1 MMGTKERNFQ
11 PLPENISLE
20 DLVPVDNFYRRLQ
33 EKLNLSF
40 VRELVEDRYAASG
53 RPSIDPEVFFRL
65 QLVMFYEGI
74 RSERELIRVVS
85 DRLSVRWYIGYDL
98 HEPLPDHSSLTRIRD
113 RFGLSVFREFF
124 ERIVQL
130 CVEAGLVWGEE
141 LYFDATKVDA
151 NASLDSI
158 APRFYVE
165 EHLDEVFTTL
175 EEPPNAE
182 QEEAIVSTVSKR
194 GESPVAE
201 LYELPFVDDNLL
213 AEENA
218 AREDWISRNGRQ
230 RREQKGVWY
239 RRKADF
245 LASSTDPDSS
255 PMKRRESKGSHL
267 GYYTHYVVD
276 GGKSRVILDAL
287 VTPFEV
293 TENQPML
300 DLLWRTSFRWKIA
313 PRQVTGDT
321 AYGTTENIAAMEL
334 AGIRAYVPLTGA
346 GKARPYFS
354 KEEFAYDPD
363 RDIYRCPAGE
373 TLTPK
378 TFRSARS
385 QILYKTEPGTCA
397 SCSMRSRCTD
407 NKTGRQVLRHRDER
421 YVDRVK
427 SYRGTFA
434 YEKALRK
441 RRVWVEP
448 LFAEAKDWHG
458 LRRFRL
464 RRLEKVNIEALLI
477 ASGQNIK
484 RLVAAR
490 ERGPRKLAQA
500 AVLRPPDR
508 VSLCKPHLTGQWS
521 AFAGAKAYFNRLSTL
536 AIWPRITSHRLGS
549 LHRSLGLFAGW
560 SVATTRK
567 KSLCNELAG
576 VGGFILKK
584 GQGTTSPIQHGR

>member
-20 DLVPVDNFYRRLQ
+20 DLVPEDNFYRRLQ
-33 EKLNLSF
+33 EKLDLSF
-40 VRELVEDRYAASG
+40 VRELVEDLYAPSG
-53 RPSIDPEVFFRL
+53 RPSVDPEVFFRL

-74 RSERELIRVVS
+74 RSERELMRIVS
-85 DRLSVRWYIGYDL
+85 DRLSVRWYVGYDL
-98 HEPLPDHSSLTRIRD
+98 HELLSDHSSLTRIRD
-113 RFGLSVFREFF
+113 RFGLSVFRKFF
-124 ERIVQL
+124 ERIVEE

-165 EHLDEVFTTL
+165 EHLGEVFTAE
-175 EEPPNAE
+175 EEPPYAE
-182 QEEAIVSTVSKR
+182 QEDDVRTASER
-194 GESPVAE
+194 RESPVAE
-201 LYELPFVDDNLL
+201 LYELPSIGNNRL

-218 AREDWISRNGRQ
+218 AREDWISRDGRQ

-245 LASSTDPDSS
+245 LASKTDPDSS
-255 PMKRRESKGSHL
+255 PMKRRNSKGSHL

-276 GGKSRVILDAL
+276 GGKARIILGAL

-321 AYGTTENIAAMEL
+321 AYGTTENIAAVER

-354 KEEFAYDPD
+354 KEEFVYDPHQD
-363 RDIYRCPAGE
+363 FYQCPAGKV
-373 TLTPK
+373 LRPK
-378 TFRSARS
+378 TFRAARN
-385 QILYKTEPGTCA
+385 QILYKTEPGTCN
-397 SCSMRSRCTD
+397 SCSLRAQCTD
-407 NKTGRQVLRHRDER
+407 NKRGRQLLRHREER

-448 LFAEAKDWHG
+448 LFGEAKDWHA

-500 AVLRPPDR
+500 EALRPPDP
-508 VSLCKPHLTGQWS
+508 VSRCSSHVSGRWPSPVRTKT
-521 AFAGAKAYFNRLSTL
+521 YFNRLL
-536 AIWPRITSHRLGS
+536 RLD
-549 LHRSLGLFAGW
+549 LHP
-560 SVATTRK
+560 
-567 KSLCNELAG
+567 
-576 VGGFILKK
+576 I
-584 GQGTTSPIQHGR
+584 GTDAP

>member
-1 MMGTKERNFQ
+1 MMGTKERTFQ
-11 PLPENISLE
+11 PLPNDISLE
-20 DLVPVDNFYRRLQ
+20 ELVPEDNFYRCLH
-33 EKLNLSF
+33 EKLDLSF

-53 RPSIDPEVFFRL
+53 RPSVDPEVFFRL
-65 QLVMFYEGI
+65 QLVMFHEGI
-74 RSERELIRVVS
+74 RSERELMRIVS
-85 DRLSVRWYIGYDL
+85 DRLSVRWYVGYDL

-165 EHLDEVFTTL
+165 EHLDEVFTTV
-175 EEPPNAE
+175 EEPTHAE
-182 QEEAIVSTVSKR
+182 QEHNVSTASER
-194 GESPVAE
+194 GESPMAE
-201 LYELPFVDDNLL
+201 LYELPSVSDNVLT
-213 AEENA
+213 EENA
-218 AREDWISRNGRQ
+218 ARDDWISRNGHQ

-245 LASSTDPDSS
+245 LASKTDPDSS
-255 PMKRRESKGSHL
+255 PMKRRDSKGSHL

-276 GGKSRVILDAL
+276 GGKARIILNVL

-300 DLLWRTSFRWKIA
+300 DLLWRSSFRWKIA

-321 AYGTTENIAAMEL
+321 AYGTVENIAAVER

-354 KEEFAYDPD
+354 KEEFVYDPEQD
-363 RDIYRCPAGE
+363 LYRCPAGE
-373 TLTPK
+373 ILRPK
-378 TFRSARS
+378 TFRAARN
-385 QILYKTEPGTCA
+385 QILYKTEPGTCT
-397 SCSMRSRCTD
+397 SCSMRAQCTD

-448 LFAEAKDWHG
+448 LFGEAKDWHG
-458 LRRFRL
+458 MRRFRL
-464 RRLEKVNIEALLI
+464 RRLEKVTIEALLI
-477 ASGQNIK
+477 ATGQNIK

-500 AVLRPPDR
+500 AALRPPDPVGR
-508 VSLCKPHLTGQWS
+508 CRSHVTGRQPS
-521 AFAGAKAYFNRLSTL
+521 FGGAKAYFN
-536 AIWPRITSHRLGS
+536 S
-549 LHRSLGLFAGW
+549 LMSL
-560 SVATTRK
+560 R
-567 KSLCNELAG
+567 
-576 VGGFILKK
+576 
-584 GQGTTSPIQHGR
+584 

>member
-11 PLPENISLE
+11 ALPEDISLE
-20 DLVPVDNFYRRLQ
+20 DLVPEDNFYRRLQ
-33 EKLNLSF
+33 EKLDLSF
-40 VRELVEDRYAASG
+40 VRELVEDLYATSG

-65 QLVMFYEGI
+65 QLVMFCEGI
-74 RSERELIRVVS
+74 RSERELMRIVS

-124 ERIVQL
+124 ERIVEE

-165 EHLDEVFTTL
+165 EHLGEVFTV
-175 EEPPNAE
+175 EEPPKAE
-182 QEEAIVSTVSKR
+182 QEEDDARTASER
-194 GESPVAE
+194 RELPVAE
-201 LYELPFVDDNLL
+201 LYELPSVGNKAL
-213 AEENA
+213 AQENGA
-218 AREDWISRNGRQ
+218 AEDWISRDGRQ

-239 RRKADF
+239 QRKADF

-255 PMKRRESKGSHL
+255 PMKRRDSKGSHL

-276 GGKSRVILDAL
+276 GGKSRIILGAL

-321 AYGTTENIAAMEL
+321 AYGTTENIAAVER

-354 KEEFAYDPD
+354 KEEFTYDPEQD
-363 RDIYRCPAGE
+363 LYQCPAGKV
-373 TLTPK
+373 LRSK
-378 TFRSARS
+378 TSRAARN
-385 QILYKTEPGTCA
+385 QVIYKTEPGTCT
-397 SCSMRSRCTD
+397 SCSMRAQCTD
-407 NKTGRQVLRHRDER
+407 NKTGRQVLRHLEER

-448 LFAEAKDWHG
+448 LFGEAKDWHG
-458 LRRFRL
+458 MRRFRL

-500 AVLRPPDR
+500 AALRPPDP
-508 VSLCKPHLTGQWS
+508 VSRCRSHVSGRWPS
-521 AFAGAKAYFNRLSTL
+521 FAGAKAYFNRLSTL
-536 AIWPRITSHRLGS
+536 AIFQRDFLTRPPPAHSHLRLHQPCQRRQYQCRG
-549 LHRSLGLFAGW
+549 H
-560 SVATTRK
+560 
-567 KSLCNELAG
+567 N
-576 VGGFILKK
+576 
-584 GQGTTSPIQHGR
+584 SPCP